1 MPSLIRR
8 LGFWL
13 RHRQVQDDLAAEM
26 EFHRAAHQ
34 RTLERDGLSPREA
47 ADASRRAMGNVTL
60 AREDARGVWLAP
72 WLESVGQ
79 DAAYAVRALW
89 RQPGFTLL
97 AMGALTA
104 GIGLN
109 TSLFS
114 VYAALAMKPWAVRE
128 PDRVVRVL
136 NMSTFDLRKRAGGG
150 PQGLSLAEVGYFA
163 RQAKTLSG
171 LVMSGRRV
179 TVTAG
184 DADASAY
191 WVGGTYFSL
200 LGVEMA
206 AGRGFVPEEDRPE
219 LPAAVAVISYGY
231 WQRQFGGDPA
241 VVGREVRFDDVP
253 FTIVGVASRQ
263 FAGTVPDR
271 VDAWLPLAAAALL
284 RPEDGWVKDVLL
296 KPANCCSPVAA
307 RLAPGVTVDQA
318 RAELNVLS
326 RQFRGL
332 RPALSDVEGPGD
344 QGGIELTGTQVFAN
358 PKDDGSA
365 IFVPLFAGLTL
376 VLLLACANVGN
387 LLLARAAARRREI
400 AVRLSLGAS
409 RLRLIR
415 QLLTESFVLAC
426 VSGAAGIIVAG
437 WLPAEILRITL
448 GNPTA
453 LQLDPDG
460 AVLAFT
466 LGISAVSCLLFGLA
480 PALHGTRR
488 DAIAAFKDGS
498 ALPGARFSLRT
509 LLLSVQVAAVVVLLV
524 SAGVMVR
531 SARHATDRAMGAVAR
546 DLSAVSLTPPVRGY
560 DAARTRALALEI
572 ERALDNAIAS
582 GAVALTS
589 TAPLASGNIK
599 GSFRLPGQDETLHN
613 GVFEVSPGYFQL
625 TGLVILEGRGF
636 TAADTGRPL
645 IVINERMAKEFWPGK
660 SPVGQRI
667 VCTPPESGWNMPGEL
682 EIIGVVR
689 DSYMTDLGEVQPT
702 LFQPMTHR
710 ALPQILATSRSAA
723 DAAVAAAVRID
734 PRLRT
739 RVLSLESVLAPRLRS
754 ARVGAAMAGSL
765 GILALGFACV
775 GMFGVFAYWVR
786 QRTQEIGVR
795 MALGAQSSDVIRLVL
810 GTTARAVL
818 IGLAVGLVASVAGAR
833 LLRSFLFG
841 LSGIDLV
848 TYAAV
853 AAILVVASLVA
864 AWLPARRATR
874 IDPLVAL
881 RYE

>member
-1 MPSLIRR
+1 MRTLFRR
-8 LGFWL
+8 LARWFTHG
-13 RHRQVQDDLAAEM
+13 RVQDDIAAEM

-34 RTLERDGLSPREA
+34 RALENNGLPARDAENE
-47 ADASRRAMGNVTL
+47 SRRMMGNLTL

-72 WLESVGQ
+72 WLESICQ
-79 DAAYAVRALW
+79 DVAYAIRALW

-109 TSLFS
+109 VSLFT
-114 VYAALAMKPWAVRE
+114 VYTALAMKPWAVRE
-128 PDRVVRVL
+128 PARVVRVL
-136 NMSTFDLRKRAGGG
+136 NMSTFDLRKRAGGA
-150 PQGLSLAEVGYFA
+150 PQGLSLAEVEYFA
-163 RQAKTLSG
+163 RQAKSFSG
-171 LVMSGRRV
+171 FMMSGRTV

-184 DADASAY
+184 DADAAAY

-206 AGRGFVPEEDRPE
+206 AGRGFVPDEDRPE
-219 LPAAVAVISYGY
+219 RPAAVAVISYGY
-231 WQRQFGGDPA
+231 WQRQFGGDPG
-241 VVGREVRFDDVP
+241 VVGRAVRFDDVP
-253 FTIVGVASRQ
+253 FTVVGVASAR
-263 FAGTVPDR
+263 FAGTLSDR
-271 VDAWLPLAAAALL
+271 VDVWLPLASAALL
-284 RPEDGWVKDVLL
+284 RPDDRWVKEVVL
-296 KPANCCSPVAA
+296 KPANCCSPIAA

-318 RAELNVLS
+318 RAELGVLS

-332 RPALSDVEGPGD
+332 RPGD
-344 QGGIELTGTQVFAN
+344 EGGIDLAGTQVFAN

-365 IFVPLFAGLTL
+365 IFVPLFVGLTL

-409 RLRLIR
+409 RRRIVR

-426 VSGAAGIIVAG
+426 VSGAAGVVIAAWIPG
-437 WLPAEILRITL
+437 QILRVIT

-453 LQLDPDG
+453 LQLEPDRT
-460 AVLAFT
+460 VLAFT

-488 DAIAAFKDGS
+488 DAIAALKEGS

-509 LLLSVQVAAVVVLLV
+509 MLLSIQVAAVVVLLV
-524 SAGVMVR
+524 AAGVMAR
-531 SARHATDRAMGAVAR
+531 SARRATERALGTVTR
-546 DLSAVSLTPPVRGY
+546 DLSVVTIAPPARGY
-560 DAARTRALALEI
+560 DAARTRAASMQLEQDLEMLI
-572 ERALDNAIAS
+572 GS
-582 GAVALTS
+582 GTVALTS

-599 GSFRLPGQDETLHN
+599 GSFRLPGQAENLHN
-613 GVFEVSPGYFQL
+613 GVFDVSPGYFQL
-625 TGLVILEGRGF
+625 TGLPVLEGRGF
-636 TAADTGRPL
+636 TAADAGRPV
-645 IVINERMAKEFWPGK
+645 IVVNETMAKEYWPGK

-682 EIIGVVR
+682 DIIGVVR
-689 DSYMTDLGEVQPT
+689 DSYMTDLGVVQPT
-702 LFQPMTHR
+702 IFQPVTHKT
-710 ALPQILATSRSAA
+710 LPQILAANRRAA
-723 DAAVAAAVRID
+723 DTAVAAAARID

-739 RVLSLESVLAPRLRS
+739 RVASLESVLEPRLRS
-754 ARVGAAMAGSL
+754 ARIGAAIAGSL
-765 GILALGFACV
+765 GALALGFACV

-795 MALGAQSSDVIRLVL
+795 MALGAQSSDVIRLVM

-818 IGLAVGLVASVAGAR
+818 IGLTVGLAASVAGSR

-841 LSGIDLV
+841 LSGIDPV
-848 TYAAV
+848 TYVAV
-853 AAILVVASLVA
+853 AAILVVASLA
-864 AWLPARRATR
+864 AAFLPARRATR